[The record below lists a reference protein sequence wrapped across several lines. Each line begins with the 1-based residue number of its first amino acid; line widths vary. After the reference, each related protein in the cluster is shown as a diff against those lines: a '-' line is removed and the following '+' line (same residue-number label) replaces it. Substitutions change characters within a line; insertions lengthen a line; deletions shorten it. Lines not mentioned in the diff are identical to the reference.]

1 MIKDLWVKKHKGSGI
16 QTKISRKRGLSK
28 KNNQICERKI
38 REKIQTDSSYAE
50 EERGVRLHLMEKL
63 GASIYQ
69 AWVDSAQVIFE
80 KGTLVLKGKNRFIQD
95 YYSW

>member
-1 MIKDLWVKKHKGSGI
+1 VKKHKGSGI

-50 EERGVRLHLMEKL
+50 EER
-63 GASIYQ
+63 
-69 AWVDSAQVIFE
+69 
-80 KGTLVLKGKNRFIQD
+80 
-95 YYSW
+95 